1 MNDTTKTKRAPL
13 PPSPD
18 YVSQKDVAAYCCVTV
33 AAVSQGIKRGTWPF
47 RFLRV
52 VRLGRR
58 MLITRASFAH
68 MTRVMKGAVEATAAD
83 VVAIDEGRRKSA

>member
-1 MNDTTKTKRAPL
+1 MNETTKAKRAPL

-18 YVSQKDVAAYCCVTV
+18 YVSQREVAAYCCVSV
-33 AAVSQGIKRGTWPF
+33 AAVSQGVKRGTWPF
-47 RFLRV
+47 RFLRT

-58 MLITRASFAH
+58 VLYTRASFSH
-68 MTRVMKGAVEATAAD
+68 MGRVMKGAVEATPAD